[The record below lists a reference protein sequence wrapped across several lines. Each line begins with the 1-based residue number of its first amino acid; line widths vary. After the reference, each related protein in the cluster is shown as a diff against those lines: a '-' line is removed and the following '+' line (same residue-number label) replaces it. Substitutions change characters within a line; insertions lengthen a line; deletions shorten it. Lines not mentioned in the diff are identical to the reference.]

1 MPPTPPRRTWAA
13 APALALVGS
22 FGIAAAW
29 VLLVQKSGQQ
39 CSWMAVVAALDAAL
53 LLRMGGHRPGAA
65 RAGLAL
71 VATAVAIVLAN
82 WGIAAEQVGRMLGL
96 PVWTS
101 MARIGPE
108 YAWLLVR
115 LANDTVDLAWL
126 AAGLVAAA
134 VWGR

>member
-1 MPPTPPRRTWAA
+1 
-13 APALALVGS
+13 
-22 FGIAAAW
+22 
-29 VLLVQKSGQQ
+29 
-39 CSWMAVVAALDAAL
+39 
-53 LLRMGGHRPGAA
+53 
-65 RAGLAL
+65 
-71 VATAVAIVLAN
+71 
-82 WGIAAEQVGRMLGL
+82 MLGL